1 MKDFK
6 RVEDLVRDVLERIP
20 EARKDDSKLT
30 VNKETGIYFYADKF
44 GIDDVKKIYDIV
56 NGE

>member
-30 VNKETGIYFYADKF
+30 VNKVQGIYYQSL
-44 GIDDVKKIYDIV
+44 KKLKKEFRY
-56 NGE
+56 E